1 MKPSGPGLLFIG
13 SFNYRFNFIAGNR
26 SVHMLYFFLVRSR
39 ELVPKNLFISS
50 RLSLL
55 LEYICLEDSGTSWGE
70 PRCLGLPGG
79 PALSPQPRGQLPRVF
94 RSLFGCCRPRIRFE
108 ARFRT
113 SHGFCSPAHFREP
126 CGRLEIDPTL
136 QQRLPLHQN
145 LLPMCPAQS
154 PLLSEYRN
162 GEGAEALLQIR
173 KGATCI
179 LQPSDI

>member
-94 RSLFGCCRPRIRFE
+94 CSLLDAAGLAFGLKPDSEHHMGFVLQHISGNHAGDWKLIPRYSRDSLYTRI
-108 ARFRT
+108 
-113 SHGFCSPAHFREP
+113 SSPCAQHSRL
-126 CGRLEIDPTL
+126 CYLNTGMGRGLKL
-136 QQRLPLHQN
+136 
-145 LLPMCPAQS
+145 C
-154 PLLSEYRN
+154 YR
-162 GEGAEALLQIR
+162 
-173 KGATCI
+173 
-179 LQPSDI
+179 

>member
-94 RSLFGCCRPRIRFE
+94 RSLLDAAGLAFGLKPDSEHHMGFVLQHISGNHAGDWKLIPRYSRDSLYTRI
-108 ARFRT
+108 
-113 SHGFCSPAHFREP
+113 SSPCAQHSRL
-126 CGRLEIDPTL
+126 CYLNTGMGRGLKL
-136 QQRLPLHQN
+136 
-145 LLPMCPAQS
+145 C
-154 PLLSEYRN
+154 YR
-162 GEGAEALLQIR
+162 
-173 KGATCI
+173 
-179 LQPSDI
+179 